1 MPGFFDVS
9 LLDKIPQE
17 RNVFEEVK
25 ERFHKR
31 KTQASKL
38 FRLPTLLNT
47 KVSWYNFDDLKK
59 IFVRLPGGVPKI
71 SERDQ
76 WMDDVVFGSQFL
88 NGCNPNFIKR
98 CEVLPKNFPVTEE
111 MVKDFLDRGKSLDRE
126 MKVYSEFLK
135 PKANVKQF
143 LQVNAPQRSCQRGS
157 FTHKRQTKI
166 LITLKNNHLK
176 VNRLTQVTKR
186 R

>member
-1 MPGFFDVS
+1 MVAFTISEDQPKIIRSQRILELKQSQDLYRWGVLEGYEDLPGFFDVS

-25 ERFHKR
+25 ERFNKR

-38 FRLPTLLNT
+38 FRLSTLLNT
-47 KVSWYNFDDLKK
+47 KVSWYSFDDLKK

-71 SERDQ
+71 SEQDQ
-76 WMDDVVFGSQFL
+76 WMDDVVFGWQFL

-111 MVKDFLDRGKSLDRE
+111 MVKDFLDRGKSLENE
-126 MKVYSEFLK
+126 MKVYYEFLK
-135 PKANVKQF
+135 RKQF
-143 LQVNAPQRSCQRGS
+143 LQVNAP
-157 FTHKRQTKI
+157 
-166 LITLKNNHLK
+166 
-176 VNRLTQVTKR
+176 
-186 R
+186 